1 MIKNRM
7 IVFEDMI
14 ESRTGD
20 VLHDIGG
27 STDRARKI
35 RPKQCPECTDKYMR
49 GVEIIGAY
57 DGPILWGCMRCG
69 FLIRR
74 FSKKETEQM
83 LDNVKETYTN
93 PDDWGY
99 RARSEFS

>member
-1 MIKNRM
+1 M

-20 VLHDIGG
+20 ILHDIGV
-27 STDRARKI
+27 SNKKARQN
-35 RPKQCPECTDKYMR
+35 RPKHCPECDAKRVR

-57 DGPILWGCMRCG
+57 DGPILWGGMRCG

-83 LDNVKETYTN
+83 LETVKETYTN

-99 RARSEFS
+99 RSRSEFS

>member
-1 MIKNRM
+1 MVKDRM

-20 VLHDIGG
+20 ILHDIVV
-27 STDRARKI
+27 SNKNARKK
-35 RPKQCPECTDKYMR
+35 RPKQCPECDAKRVR
-49 GVEIIGAY
+49 GVEIIGEY

-83 LDNVKETYTN
+83 LETVKETYTN

-99 RARSEFS
+99 RSRSEFS